1 MTTSTQPVS
10 RLSVLLHKPVAL
22 LSANLWSAFAIYLPA
37 HFLFAV
43 IGLALVPSPSK
54 LATIWPSAGLL
65 LAVLTMVPRRLWPG
79 ILLAALLA
87 EVLGGLWFD
96 RPNLAPGAPL
106 AWLLYA
112 PAVNVLTSALA
123 AWLYLHGLEPRRPPE
138 TSRVLYAFV
147 AVTTSV
153 TAGAVLGGIGL
164 YWREGNPI
172 WESALAWWAGDLLG
186 VLAVAPMLLMWWWA
200 GLGYVGRGDGSRL
213 ELALIGLA
221 SVLVCVLVFSR
232 GDTAFKLPYALFPV
246 LLWAAAR
253 FPPRIVSTLGCG
265 VALLAAI
272 LHNMGLGPFAADRV
286 PVPESM
292 LPLQAFLGIL
302 LATALLVSVSQHER
316 RNLQARLRDY
326 AQKLTQAEDT
336 ARRAAA
342 QDLHDG
348 IGQMLV
354 AIKLKLENAIRD
366 RSDDSLDR
374 QLREA
379 ANLVGETQQNT
390 RGLLADLSPPGLYE
404 MGLAVA
410 LDALVLRLRDYH
422 RLSVRTEYSSGI
434 EQLSIHRRISGYR
447 IARELLTNV
456 VRHAGVQE
464 ARLQV
469 STDGKTL
476 QIIVSDAGRGF
487 DPAPLKLSYWSQ
499 SFGLFSIREQVAIEG
514 GTFDVES
521 APGQGCRVSVA
532 LPANPLRLH
541 ES

>member
-1 MTTSTQPVS
+1 VTTSTQPVS
-10 RLSVLLHKPVAL
+10 RLSVLLHRPVLL
-22 LSANLWSAFAIYLPA
+22 LSANVWSAFAIYLPA
-37 HFLFAV
+37 HFVFAV

-65 LAVLTMVPRRLWPG
+65 LAVLTMVRRRMWLG
-79 ILLAALLA
+79 ILPAALLA
-87 EVLGGLWFD
+87 ELLGGLWFD
-96 RPNLAPGAPL
+96 RPNLAPDAPL

-112 PAVNVLTSALA
+112 PAVNVFTSTFG
-123 AWLYLHGLEPRRPPE
+123 AWLYLWGLEPRRPPE
-138 TSRVLYAFV
+138 TSRVLYAFI
-147 AVTTSV
+147 AVTIAV
-153 TAGAVLGGIGL
+153 TIGAVLGGVGL

-172 WESALAWWAGDLLG
+172 WDSFLAWWAGDLLG

-200 GLGYVGRGDGSRL
+200 GLGYVGRSDGSRW
-213 ELALIGLA
+213 ELALIILA
-221 SVLVCVLVFSR
+221 AVLVCMFVFGR

-265 VALLAAI
+265 IALLAAS
-272 LHNMGLGPFAADRV
+272 LHNMGLGPFAAERF

-316 RNLQARLRDY
+316 RNLQSRLRDY
-326 AQKLTQAEDT
+326 AQKLTTAEDT

-354 AIKLKLENAIRD
+354 AIKLKLENARRQGPGD
-366 RSDDSLDR
+366 ALDR
-374 QLREA
+374 ELGEA
-379 ANLVGETQQNT
+379 AQLVGATQQNT

-404 MGLAVA
+404 MGLSVA
-410 LDALVLRLRDYH
+410 LDALVLRLRDNYQ
-422 RLSVRTEYSSGI
+422 LSVRTEYSAGI
-434 EQLSIHRRISGYR
+434 ENLSIHRRIAGYR

-456 VRHAGVQE
+456 VRHAGVSE

-469 STDGKTL
+469 STDGKLL
-476 QIIVSDAGRGF
+476 QIVVSDAGRGF

-521 APGQGCRVSVA
+521 APGQGCRISVA
-532 LPANPLRLH
+532 LPANPLRLN